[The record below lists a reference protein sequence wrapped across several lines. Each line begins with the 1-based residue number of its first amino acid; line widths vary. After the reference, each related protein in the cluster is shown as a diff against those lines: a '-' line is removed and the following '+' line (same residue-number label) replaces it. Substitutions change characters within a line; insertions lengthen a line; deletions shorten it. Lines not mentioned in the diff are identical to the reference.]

1 MQSWV
6 SCHVLSKVVNSSKH
20 AYSPPS
26 RQPYWLSLEEINQC
40 RLCLRFHGISGF
52 VMPWAHQDGLIE
64 GDCLTQSRLGS
75 SRAGHY
81 IYDPVECWN
90 GYYPLQYFPQ
100 DFFCDTGMAF
110 FFFSHST
117 SSLPLSFPYMG
128 VNLWFLSLSFQDT
141 KRSEPICR
149 RRLHETEMRVGASGA

>member
-1 MQSWV
+1 LALWAVRAILTGDYLASDPNDVVPKNMSLDAVV
-6 SCHVLSKVVNSSKH
+6 SLLSRPVQVVNSSKH

-52 VMPWAHQDGLIE
+52 VTPWAHQDGLIE

-90 GYYPLQYFPQ
+90 GYYPL
-100 DFFCDTGMAF
+100 
-110 FFFSHST
+110 ST

-128 VNLWFLSLSFQDT
+128 VNL
-141 KRSEPICR
+141 
-149 RRLHETEMRVGASGA
+149 